1 MSNVHMSIKFGIYS
15 IRDLQAHYERKTS
28 GHWFEPS
35 TMRFFRSRLNEKLY
49 YCERL
54 TEPSVILFISSEQG
68 PNGIRRYTIRSYA
81 PETGEIDTVGD
92 FQQYKT
98 LNAAKRAAEKLGVK

>member
-1 MSNVHMSIKFGIYS
+1 MSSVHMSIKYGIYS
-15 IRDLQAHYERKTS
+15 LRDLQAHYERKTS
-28 GHWFEPS
+28 GHWFKPS
-35 TMRFFRSRLNEKLY
+35 TMRFFRSRLSEPLWF
-49 YCERL
+49 CERL

-81 PETGEIDTVGD
+81 PDTGEIGAVGE

-98 LNAAKRAAEKLGVK
+98 LNAAKRVAEKLGVK